1 MTAVDPGSLD
11 ARVARLARPS
21 PGRGRGRAL
30 LA

>member
-11 ARVARLARPS
+11 AWRAWRRPS

-30 LA
+30 RA